1 MSPSTTNAP
10 GPTGRRAGTRPW
22 GRWAGTRP
30 WGRHATAAAAG
41 IGLLAVSWL
50 LLADRN
56 DTVPEWEIHVFD
68 AVNGLPD
75 VLRWPLWPIMQLGAF
90 AMYVIGGAATY
101 ALTRRA
107 RPALAAAL
115 GVLLA
120 WGLSRLVKETIE
132 RGRPAV
138 LLDDVTVRDSADG
151 YGYVSGHSAVA
162 FGLATVL
169 TALLPGRWRWVPYP
183 VAAGVGFARIFFG
196 AHLPLDVVGG
206 AGAGLLGG
214 VAALVVFGA
223 DVEPD
228 PPQPDP
234 PGPGPDRDP
243 EDVAASAG
251 AYERP
256 SG

>member
-1 MSPSTTNAP
+1 M
-10 GPTGRRAGTRPW
+10 RRPMRRRT
-22 GRWAGTRP
+22 GTRP
-30 WGRHATAAAAG
+30 WGRHATWAAAG
-41 IGLLAVSWL
+41 VGLLAVSWL

-56 DTVPEWEIHVFD
+56 DTVPAWEVDVFT

-75 VLRWPLWPIMQLGAF
+75 VLRWPLWPIMQLGAL
-90 AMYVIGGAATY
+90 AMYVVGGAATY

-107 RPALAAAL
+107 RPALAAAV

-120 WGLSRLVKETIE
+120 WLLSRLVKDTIE
-132 RGRPAV
+132 RGRPEV
-138 LLDDVTVRDSADG
+138 LLDDATVRDQVDG
-151 YGYVSGHSAVA
+151 YGYVSGHTAVA

-214 VAALVVFGA
+214 VAALVVFDA
-223 DVEPD
+223 DVRPD
-228 PPQPDP
+228 PPPAPQADP
-234 PGPGPDRDP
+234 GAEPP
-243 EDVAASAG
+243 SAG
-251 AYERP
+251 T
-256 SG
+256 